1 MCTNHL
7 QLLMW
12 MTNAK
17 ERWCISNP
25 HAMVGIPG
33 VNPSLVMDHWKN
45 RISNVIKLYVHLTYE
60 ISLLAMD
67 WCLRCWFHVCL
78 LKRRYSPCEQL
89 CVWVLLRRESAMP
102 RLFVFRLIY
111 GKEGA
116 SHVRSSS
123 VVLETMFVENPLD
136 NIKVAAASLENLKGK
151 CERLFISFCLSLRSC

>member
-1 MCTNHL
+1 
-7 QLLMW
+7 
-12 MTNAK
+12 
-17 ERWCISNP
+17 
-25 HAMVGIPG
+25 
-33 VNPSLVMDHWKN
+33 
-45 RISNVIKLYVHLTYE
+45 
-60 ISLLAMD
+60 
-67 WCLRCWFHVCL
+67 
-78 LKRRYSPCEQL
+78 
-89 CVWVLLRRESAMP
+89 MP